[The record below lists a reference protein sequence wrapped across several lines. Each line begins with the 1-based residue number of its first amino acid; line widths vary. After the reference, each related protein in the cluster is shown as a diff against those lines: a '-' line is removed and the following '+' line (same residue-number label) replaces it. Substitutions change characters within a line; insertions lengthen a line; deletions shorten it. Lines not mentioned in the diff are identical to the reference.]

1 MEALNYFCIIPA
13 TFELSI
19 ALLSLHLSESL
30 LSFSKLC
37 VFEFHHFHAL
47 SIPVVYLRVM
57 ALASQ

>member
-19 ALLSLHLSESL
+19 ALLYLHFSESL
-30 LSFSKLC
+30 VSFSKLC
-37 VFEFHHFHAL
+37 VFEFHAL